1 MYSKKRCEIFKR
13 GIRKFE
19 SFGYVVPSLSDKE
32 EFESLFNVDDDEKL
46 LLFND
51 VTNTIYED
59 ELTDEHDE
67 IITHVA
73 ITDKYIYYKT
83 DDDSYYYE
91 WDDIRHMS
99 GINGRNPESSRFEF
113 LDSDDD
119 LLFQLPALSM
129 LADSEFGESPY
140 DMEKFMD
147 LLLSMAKADE
157 EDESETANDTDTISE
172 AWVCEIHGTDNNL
185 RITKEIERTLGLSF
199 SEAKRVVDL
208 GKFQIPNLYANKL
221 SQALSR
227 YSNVEVRRATL
238 NDWIISINKVD
249 NRSFAEKVFSDVTGL
264 GNTKC
269 MMLLVHK
276 GSIVVT
282 ETQANQIVSKIGS
295 SVLIDTRCLVT
306 EKVAAP
312 PVPSKREK
320 RTDQKAKDSIRDKKQ
335 TRSHN
340 ETDIENLEGG
350 HDNNT
355 SVDDESNNMFDSY
368 TIEVNKE
375 NVGEILAAGKSGK
388 IGGIDLSILATLKR
402 KEKELE
408 EKKASGATLHAS
420 ELGSVSEIE
429 AGIQELNH
437 GIQGLRLP
445 VKNAEKMRENWDNKA
460 YPLFVKACRAGRR
473 ILFGNDNYCITL
485 ADANNHA
492 GVYTTAK
499 PVASGRDLNGL
510 PDDIAEDLVTLS
522 DELLNT
528 WKQYIGIN
536 HIAWRKIERVTG
548 EKNLPAG
555 TPLASFAEGIRKDI
569 ATAEKELTA
578 AREYEAY
585 KTEVDKLEAEVAA
598 MHRQA
603 QDATDRLSELDPIL
617 TAFDCG
623 GRDYDAKWLESVKA
637 VAGVRKAMPYL
648 PLTWNGQRFGTVFD
662 WQKAIDD
669 GRPNL
674 FIEAATDEGL
684 DGRMDML
691 DNFLATMLLAFPAK
705 SVHVTVLE
713 NRTVNSFI
721 GNLPEKIC
729 QVYDAVADT
738 EAIRSFSRQLKE
750 MYRAGRDNPSPDCSA
765 REIVVIAGFEKRD
778 RVFSRLMEELNDIIE
793 NGRRAGIYFAIVL
806 ARDITEY
813 DWQDADANEFEKTF
827 IPYSTILT
835 EKRDKEGNPIPN
847 YNLLR
852 RDAEIP
858 TEDGGKIG
866 SLAELV
872 VAYLAKEASTVP
884 NKVYEG
890 IENGEMYTAKPITSL
905 DDQRRSDKGKLV
917 VPVAQSD
924 SGEVINMN
932 LDDGD
937 YRFYFILG
945 RSGSGKSF
953 TLHTI
958 LTNLMLK
965 YDPSTVEVILMDFKS
980 GGVELNYYKDVPH
993 VSSLLVDGA
1002 DKQVA
1007 YEILLSLKNAMRE
1020 RGELF
1025 QKSGHSTISRY
1036 NEYAA
1041 KNGLPQMKHI
1051 VLLADE
1057 CQHLFT
1063 VEDPSSE
1070 NNIITMLAREGR
1082 TYGIHMVLATQT
1094 LEGLQLPKG
1103 ALKQFSDFFFMACN
1117 ADDVMKCEINDRD
1130 VQSQVDK
1137 LAKGEIIYCHRGK
1150 GSEPVHGYVYN
1161 YFGKGGE
1168 YAKKTQESLLS
1179 SRYSRS
1185 EKKQFYFNASQIYRL
1200 DNAEVRELTR
1210 AAKSGLKVAPTA
1222 VLGKNLSVKADTLYC
1237 KMGRT
1242 DGANLLILGAND
1254 LLQAERV
1261 LWNAAVSLYECN
1273 KAIGNDARYFI
1284 LPNIPEDVESAAR
1297 DAHDAR
1303 MDMLRD
1309 FAEKDGVEVADEDER
1324 AEMIERV
1331 AATVRG
1337 RQQLAEADRKAV
1349 NGFDSIYLVIPN
1361 QQLFYTKMGRQPRGL
1376 ASLDNNAPISSAV
1389 EETVI
1394 ERPAAPSFE
1403 ADALGFEG
1411 LVMPGSEPEL
1421 SSSAPDFMDIDFGS
1435 FDSPAASAPAPQNI
1449 PVGKPGRDFD
1459 EELRYIL
1466 EYGPA
1471 VNVHV
1476 LLQSSGP
1483 DKIYSG
1489 DSMRE
1494 KEMTLLFNDIV
1505 FLRMHQAG
1513 SMSLPVD
1520 SRIIE
1525 KLSSEPKSL
1534 RAIAYNGSRGARTI
1548 VPFDFLKL

>member
-1 MYSKKRCEIFKR
+1 MYSKKRCDIFKR

-19 SFGYVVPSLSDKE
+19 SFGYTEPSSNDVE

-51 VTNTIYED
+51 VTRTEYED
-59 ELTDEHDE
+59 ELIDFHEE

-73 ITDKYIYYKT
+73 FTDKYIYYKT
-83 DDDSYYYE
+83 EDDSYYYE
-91 WDDIRHMS
+91 WDDIKHLS
-99 GINGRNPESSRFEF
+99 SVNGRNPESSRFEF

-119 LLFQLPALSM
+119 LLFYLPALSIF
-129 LADSEFGESPY
+129 ADSEFGESSY
-140 DMEKFMD
+140 DMDRFAD
-147 LLLSMAKADE
+147 FLLSIAKTDE
-157 EDESETANDTDTISE
+157 DDESEGVDYTDTVSE
-172 AWVCEIHGTDNNL
+172 AWVCEIHGSDNNL
-185 RITKEIERTLGLSF
+185 RIIKEIERTLGLNF
-199 SEAKRVVDL
+199 TETKRAVDS
-208 GKFQIPNLYANKL
+208 GKFQIPNLYAGKL

-227 YSNVEVRRATL
+227 YPNVEVRRATL
-238 NDWIISINKVD
+238 DDWIIGINKVN
-249 NRSFAEKVFSDVTGL
+249 NRSVAEQVLADVTGL

-269 MMLLVHK
+269 MLLLAHK

-282 ETQANQIVSKIGS
+282 ESQANQIVSRIGS
-295 SVLIDTRCLVT
+295 SVLLDTRCLVT
-306 EKVAAP
+306 EKVVAP
-312 PVPSKREK
+312 PIPPKREK
-320 RTDQKAKDSIRDKKQ
+320 LSDQKAKENIRDKKQ
-335 TRSHN
+335 KKAHR
-340 ETDIENLEGG
+340 ETDFENLEGG
-350 HDNNT
+350 HGDNIPVEDN
-355 SVDDESNNMFDSY
+355 SNKLFDSY
-368 TIEVNKE
+368 TIQVSKE

-388 IGGIDLSILATLKR
+388 IGGIDLSILGTLIK

-408 EKKASGATLHAS
+408 EKKAAGASLRPS
-420 ELGSVSEIE
+420 ELGSVTEIE
-429 AGIQELNH
+429 SGIQELNH
-437 GIQGLRLP
+437 GLEGLRLP
-445 VKNAEKMRENWDNKA
+445 VKNAEKMRENWDRKA
-460 YPLFVKACRAGRR
+460 YPLFVKACRAERR
-473 ILFGNDNYCITL
+473 ILFGNDNYSIAI
-485 ADANNHA
+485 ADENNRA
-492 GVYTTAK
+492 GVYTTTK
-499 PVASGRDLNGL
+499 SVASTRDMSGL
-510 PDDIAEDLVTLS
+510 PEDIAQELVALS
-522 DELLNT
+522 DGLQIT
-528 WKQYIGIN
+528 WKQHLGAN
-536 HIAWRKIERVTG
+536 SIAWRKMERVTG
-548 EKNLPAG
+548 EKNLPTG
-555 TPLASFAEGIRKDI
+555 TSLASFVDGIKNDI
-569 ATAEKELTA
+569 STAEKELKV

-585 KTEVDKLEAEVAA
+585 KTGLDKLEAEVTA
-598 MHRQA
+598 MRRQA
-603 QDATDRLSELDPIL
+603 QDALNRLSELDPIL

-623 GRDYDAKWLESVKA
+623 DKDYDAAWIEKVKT
-637 VAGVRKAMPYL
+637 VAEVRKAMPYL
-648 PLTWNGQRFGTVFD
+648 PLTWNGAQFGTVFN
-662 WQKAIDD
+662 WQKAVED
-669 GRPNL
+669 GKPNL

-691 DNFLATMLLAFPAK
+691 DNFLATTLLAFPAK

-729 QVYDAVADT
+729 QVYDAVSDT
-738 EAIRSFSRQLKE
+738 EAIRSFSRQLKD
-750 MYRAGRDNPSPDCSA
+750 MYRAGRDNPSPDCCP

-793 NGRRAGIYFAIVL
+793 NGRRAGIYFAVVL
-806 ARDITEY
+806 AKDITEY
-813 DWQDADANEFEKTF
+813 DWADTDANDFEKTF
-827 IPYSTILT
+827 TPYSTILT
-835 EKRDKEGNPIPN
+835 EKKDKEGNPIPN

-858 TEDGGKIG
+858 TEDGEKIG

-872 VAYLAKEASTVP
+872 AAYLTKGASTVP

-890 IENGEMYTAKPITSL
+890 IENGEMYTAQPITSL
-905 DDQRRSDKGKLV
+905 DDQRRSDKGRLV

-924 SGEVINMN
+924 AGEVINMN

-1117 ADDVMKCEINDRD
+1117 ADDVMKCEINDRE

-1179 SRYSRS
+1179 SRFSRP
-1185 EKKQFYFNASQIYRL
+1185 EKKQFYFNASQIYQL
-1200 DNAEVRELTR
+1200 DNNELRELTR
-1210 AAKSGLKVAPTA
+1210 AAKSGLKVNPMA
-1222 VLGKNLSVKADTLYC
+1222 VLGKNLSVKADTLYS

-1261 LWNAAVSLYECN
+1261 LWNAVVSLYECN
-1273 KAIGNDARYFI
+1273 KAIGNEARYYI
-1284 LPNIPEDVESAAR
+1284 LPNIPEDVESSAR
-1297 DAHDAR
+1297 DAHEAR
-1303 MDMLRD
+1303 MDMLRN
-1309 FAEKDGVEVADEDER
+1309 FADQDGVEVVDEDER

-1331 AATVRG
+1331 AATIRG
-1337 RQQLAEADRKAV
+1337 RQQLAEADKKAV

-1376 ASLDNNAPISSAV
+1376 ASLDSNMPVSSAV

-1394 ERPAAPSFE
+1394 EEPATPAFE

-1411 LVMPGSEPEL
+1411 LMMPGSEPEQ

-1435 FDSPAASAPAPQNI
+1435 FDSPAASAPAARNI
-1449 PVGKPGRDFD
+1449 PAGKPGRDFD

-1471 VNVHV
+1471 VKVHV

-1505 FLRMHQAG
+1505 FLRMLQAG
-1513 SMSLPVD
+1513 SMSLPID

-1525 KLSSEPKSL
+1525 KLSAEPKSL
-1534 RAIAYNGSRGARTI
+1534 RAIAYNGSRGAKTI
-1548 VPFDFLKL
+1548 VPFDFGKY